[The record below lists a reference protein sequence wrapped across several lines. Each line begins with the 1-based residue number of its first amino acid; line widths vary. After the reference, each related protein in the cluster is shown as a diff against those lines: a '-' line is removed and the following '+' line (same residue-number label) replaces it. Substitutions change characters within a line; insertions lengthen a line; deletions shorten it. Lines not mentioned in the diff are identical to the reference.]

1 LITKSQVYV
10 DHYVSSD
17 DALITDNTTLT
28 ETIGTGWHTQKEY
41 TQNLFIHP
49 SSSFKITYEHKTN
62 NTGSSQTCQ
71 VQILYNGTVLDTQN
85 ETGGV
90 WTERNY
96 VLTGQDFSIGDV
108 ITIKM
113 RGFNGSGSVSIKN
126 VVFKGT
132 QSPHM
137 LSDDGS

>member
-1 LITKSQVYV
+1 V
-10 DHYVSSD
+10 DHYASSD
-17 DALITDNTTLT
+17 DALISSIGTLT
-28 ETIGTGWHTQKEY
+28 ETIGTGWHTHKEL

-71 VQILYNGTVLDTQN
+71 VQILYNGTAIDTKN
-85 ETGGV
+85 ESGGV
-90 WTERNY
+90 WTERNI
-96 VLTGQDFSIGDV
+96 VITGQDFNIGDL
-108 ITIKM
+108 ITVKM
-113 RGFNGSGSVSIKN
+113 RGINGAGTVSIKN
-126 VVFKGT
+126 FVFQGT